1 MTNNDDY
8 VVVDVD
14 ATYHFKI
21 EEKIAYKYTISQQI
35 SAWIQKN
42 IEELTDDDDKKLFSR
57 VSKGFN
63 EDALKTFGNQPVC
76 DVYIK
81 NTDYDDTF
89 DVTHPEQVNT
99 IVLLYLKGASDKSY
113 MNACAVHDYIMQEF
127 IENENFKSLDGIVSD
142 TRITNSE
149 LRIQRIRKKWGV
161 IVAFELSH
169 QLF

>member
-8 VVVDVD
+8 IAVDVD
-14 ATYHFKI
+14 ATFRFKI
-21 EEKIAYKYTISQQI
+21 EEKIAYQYTISQQI

-42 IEELTDDDDKKLFSR
+42 LEELTDDDNKKLFSH
-57 VSKGFN
+57 VSTGFN

-76 DVYIK
+76 DVYIN
-81 NTDYDDTF
+81 NTGYDHTF
-89 DVTHPEQVNT
+89 DVTQPEQVNSV
-99 IVLLYLKGASDKSY
+99 VLFYLKGASDKSY

-149 LRIQRIRKKWGV
+149 LRVQSIRKKWGV
-161 IVAFELSH
+161 MGAFELSH
-169 QLF
+169 HLF